1 MQGKAHIATGVA
13 ASLAVLHPATL
24 GGCFA
29 AVIGGAVGGG
39 IPDIDQPPSNVV
51 RDALHGRVIVSTLVA
66 AMLVADYLTHA
77 GICDYVA
84 ANAGPRMVLAAAALV
99 ALCAVGYASKHR
111 TFTHS
116 LLFGA
121 LSSQALW
128 YVCPALAMPFAIG
141 FASHLVLDLLNYQK
155 LQLLWP
161 LEQGRC
167 SLGLCHAKG
176 LVNTLLTLVGAVAA
190 IVLFVWRVWV
200 SLHV

>member
-13 ASLAVLHPATL
+13 ASLVVLQPATL
-24 GGCFA
+24 AGCFA

-51 RDALHGRVIVSTLVA
+51 RDALHGRVIVSTLVTG
-66 AMLVADYLTHA
+66 MLAADYLSHA
-77 GICDYVA
+77 GICDYIV
-84 ANAGPRMVLAAAALV
+84 ANAGPRMALAAAALV
-99 ALCAVGYASKHR
+99 ALCVVGYTSKHR

-121 LSSQALW
+121 LASQAFW
-128 YVCPALAMPFAIG
+128 YVCPALAAPFVIG

-155 LQLLWP
+155 VQLLWP
-161 LEQGRC
+161 LEHGAF
-167 SLGLCHAKG
+167 SLGLVHAKG

-190 IVLFVWRVWV
+190 IALFAWCVWV